1 VNAEKHRLLTWMVIT
16 LASAGSLAAQS
27 ARQCVAQGNTH
38 YTQGKY
44 SEALNQYEQALTD
57 NPQAVQPRFNK
68 ANAYFRMD
76 DLAQAIDLYREVS
89 AESKD
94 MDLVAKAKYNL
105 GNTYFQRGT
114 KQRDSDLQKAV
125 DDLKTAISHWRQ
137 SLDIN
142 EQNPKAAR
150 NIEVARLIIKDIMDQ
165 MNKQQDQQDPNQP
178 QDPNQSQDQ
187 QQQPSDQQNQQQDPN
202 QPSDPNQ
209 MNNDPNEAQDQE
221 EQEKEEGQDQQ
232 DPNQP
237 QDEQP
242 PPVQQDMTAQK
253 ILDRE
258 QRQKQ
263 ERQQRQRTRN
273 TKVIRDW

>member
-1 VNAEKHRLLTWMVIT
+1 VNARKHRQLTWMLIA

-27 ARQCVAQGNTH
+27 VRQQVTQGNAS
-38 YTQGKY
+38 YAKGEY
-44 SEALNQYEQALTD
+44 NEALNQYEQALTD
-57 NPQAVQPRFNK
+57 NPQAVQPKFNK

-94 MDLVAKAKYNL
+94 MGLVAKAKYNL
-105 GNTYFQRGT
+105 GNTYFQQGA

-125 DDLKTAISHWRQ
+125 DDMKTAISHWRQ
-137 SLDIN
+137 TLDIN
-142 EQNPKAAR
+142 EQNPKASR

-165 MNKQQDQQDPNQP
+165 MNKQQDPNQP

-187 QQQPSDQQNQQQDPN
+187 QQQQSGQQDQQRDPN

-209 MNNDPNEAQDQE
+209 MNTDPNEPQDQKE
-221 EQEKEEGQDQQ
+221 EQAPDQQ

-237 QDEQP
+237 QDQQE
-242 PPVQQDMTAQK
+242 PVQQDMTAQE
-253 ILDRE
+253 ILDKE

-263 ERQQRQRTRN
+263 QRQKRQRGRN